1 MQCPES
7 NYAVKENYVYID
19 SYIDTCFTKYKP
31 FLYVLQSYLK
41 NFTGRKVLNKSFLNN

>member
-31 FLYVLQSYLK
+31 F
-41 NFTGRKVLNKSFLNN
+41 FLCTSILFEKFYWKKGSQ